1 MHVLK
6 FTSVFA
12 TSVQA
17 LIFHFGS
24 LSDYIFC
31 LNLPNHNILAKNSN
45 QTIFFVFNL
54 VMCLI
59 SFGLCLLCSAFT
71 ANVGGLFL
79 EETLWPLLW
88 KKSNRF
94 EVPALHVLKFMH
106 DFYTGG
112 KKKDLYDFYIIA
124 LRFLYLHF
132 EKHFRTIHHMWG
144 AWNACTTCAL
154 IF

>member
-1 MHVLK
+1 M
-6 FTSVFA
+6 
-12 TSVQA
+12 
-17 LIFHFGS
+17 
-24 LSDYIFC
+24 
-31 LNLPNHNILAKNSN
+31 LPQYRLWFFILALYQITFSVWIY
-45 QTIFFVFNL
+45 QTITSWLKTQTRLFFFVFNL

-106 DFYTGG
+106 DFYAGG